1 MLGMIG
7 DLMTLSFFK
16 TRRIAITVKIVTV
29 MSLLCCVL
37 AVEAAVYKW
46 TDSQGKVHYSDQKK
60 DEKAS
65 EQKVSVGSMPKAPE
79 VKKLQAIKYKN
90 FNPTKSLAVTE
101 VEFVLPEYDQSRKNG
116 VALHFGGDC
125 VSPSFMTIDE
135 FQRRFRKNFNSPEEF
150 QRLATRT
157 LSSYGY
163 RNSYFKP
170 IDPNRKTKGNEG
182 YVLRI
187 DIVNIKINACVP
199 TLREPYKA
207 GMLDG
212 FSFYSYERSNVWLRL
227 KWSLETYEEQ
237 IFASGVTE
245 GASSDIDGRDATIN
259 YTLDAAFVNGV
270 TNIIANEDFVRL
282 TDPQYVAPF
291 ISH

>member
-1 MLGMIG
+1 
-7 DLMTLSFFK
+7 MTLAFFK
-16 TRRIAITVKIVTV
+16 TLRTIITIPAITTIA
-29 MSLLCCVL
+29 LLCCAF

-46 TDSQGKVHYSDQKK
+46 TDAQGKVHYSDQKK
-60 DEKAS
+60 DENAS

-90 FNPTKSLAVTE
+90 YNPAKSLAVTE
-101 VEFVLPEYDQSRKNG
+101 VEFVLPEYDQTRTNG
-116 VALHFGGDC
+116 VSLHFGGDC

-135 FQRRFRKNFNSPEEF
+135 FQRRFRKNFNSPEAF

-170 IDPNRKTKGNEG
+170 IDPNRKMKENEG
-182 YVLRI
+182 YVLRL

-207 GMLDG
+207 GMLDS
-212 FSFYSYERSNVWLRL
+212 FSFFSYERSNVWLRL

-245 GASSDIDGRDATIN
+245 GASNDIDGRDASIN
-259 YTLDAAFVNGV
+259 QTLDAAFVNSV

-282 TDPQYVAPF
+282 TDPHYVAPF

>member
-1 MLGMIG
+1 MK
-7 DLMTLSFFK
+7 LSFFK
-16 TRRIAITVKIVTV
+16 TLLTITTVKAIATIA
-29 MSLLCCVL
+29 LLCWAL

-46 TDSQGKVHYSDQKK
+46 TDAQGKVHYSDQKK

-65 EQKVSVGSMPKAPE
+65 EQKVSVGGMPKAPE
-79 VKKLQAIKYKN
+79 VKKIQAVKYKN
-90 FNPTKSLAVTE
+90 YNPTKSLAVTE
-101 VEFVLPEYDQSRKNG
+101 VELMLPEYDQSRANG
-116 VALHFGGDC
+116 VSLYFGGDC

-135 FQRRFRKNFNSPEEF
+135 FQKKFRKNFNSPEEF

-170 IDPNRKTKGNEG
+170 IDPNRKTKENEG

-199 TLREPYKA
+199 ALREPYKA
-207 GMLDG
+207 GMLDS
-212 FSFYSYERSNVWLRL
+212 FSFFSYERSNIWLRL

-245 GASSDIDGRDATIN
+245 GASNDIDGRDATIN
-259 YTLDAAFVNGV
+259 YTLDAAFVNSV